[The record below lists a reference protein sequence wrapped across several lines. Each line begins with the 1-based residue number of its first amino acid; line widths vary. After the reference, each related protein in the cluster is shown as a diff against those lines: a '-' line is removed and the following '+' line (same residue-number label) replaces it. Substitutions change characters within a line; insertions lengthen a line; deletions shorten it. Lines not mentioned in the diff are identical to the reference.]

1 MMAEKANYH
10 KAFENCIPEE
20 ARAHARAAR
29 KEMRESI
36 KSLLPPEFVQHRR
49 KARKEMLMAWRS
61 MIDSAIERTEE
72 REKAKK

>member
-1 MMAEKANYH
+1 MAEKANYH

-49 KARKEMLMAWRS
+49 KARKEM
-61 MIDSAIERTEE
+61 
-72 REKAKK
+72 

>member
-1 MMAEKANYH
+1 MAEKANYH

-20 ARAHARAAR
+20 AREHARTAR

>member
-1 MMAEKANYH
+1 MTEKTARH
-10 KAFENCIPEE
+10 KKAFENLIPDE
-20 ARAHARAAR
+20 AREHARTAR

-36 KSLLPPEFVQHRR
+36 KSLLPPEFAKHRR

-61 MIDSAIERTEE
+61 MIDTALERTEE